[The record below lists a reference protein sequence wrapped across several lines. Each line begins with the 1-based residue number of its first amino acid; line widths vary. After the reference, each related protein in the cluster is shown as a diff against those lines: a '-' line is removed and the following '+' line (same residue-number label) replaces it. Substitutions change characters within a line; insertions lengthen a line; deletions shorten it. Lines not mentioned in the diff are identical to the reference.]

1 MGNKIRYEVY
11 VGLVIYMHH
20 VIKIWSSS
28 DVIFVLTFK
37 TMLVIDTN
45 LRNQLLYAMSKSKV
59 FISTPSSAIF
69 LSLFSYTKVYYY
81 SK

>member
-20 VIKIWSSS
+20 VIKISSH
-28 DVIFVLTFK
+28 VIFVLTFK

-45 LRNQLLYAMSKSKV
+45 LRNESLYAMSKSKV

-69 LSLFSYTKVYYY
+69 
-81 SK
+81 

>member
-20 VIKIWSSS
+20 VIKIASH
-28 DVIFVLTFK
+28 VIFVLTFK

-45 LRNQLLYAMSKSKV
+45 LRNESLYAMSKSKV

-69 LSLFSYTKVYYY
+69 KFN
-81 SK
+81 